1 MSDEVT
7 WVALKDV
14 HKQYGYT
21 SLEAARNAV
30 AASRF
35 PVPTFKLNRM
45 IAIDKAVHEAFFQR
59 HREQG
64 LSALKNNTMVSGQQ
78 AGSDDAKT

>member
-21 SLEAARNAV
+21 ALESARNAV
-30 AASRF
+30 AAGRF

-45 IAIDKAVHEAFFQR
+45 IAIDKAVHEEFFRR
-59 HREQG
+59 HREAG
-64 LSALKNNTMVSGQQ
+64 LLALKNNTMGLEQQ
-78 AGSDDAKT
+78 TGSDDAKA